1 MNKIFDFISKNFKTI
16 LQLAFGVFVLYWLIF
31 FLTPK
36 IEMSEVEKQKI
47 QEIDEFV
54 KKTYENQKKL
64 DSTINQFNEE
74 IDLVE
79 NNIKR
84 IKGEKTIIREV
95 YHEEITRVNNYSD
108 TQLDSF
114 FTNRYGLNPR

>member
-1 MNKIFDFISKNFKTI
+1 MNKIFEFIKNNFKTI
-16 LQLAFGVFVLYWLIF
+16 IQISFGVFIIYWLIF

-36 IEMSEVEKQKI
+36 IEMTEVEKYKLNQ
-47 QEIDEFV
+47 IDEFV

-64 DSTINQFNEE
+64 DSTIINFNKE

-84 IKGEKTIIREV
+84 IKGEKTIIREI
-95 YHEEITRVNNYSD
+95 YHEEIVRVNNYSD
-108 TQLDSF
+108 SQLDSF
-114 FTNRYGLNPR
+114 FTIRYGLNPR

>member
-64 DSTINQFNEE
+64 DSAINQFNEE

>member
-1 MNKIFDFISKNFKTI
+1 MNKIFEFIKNNFKTI
-16 LQLAFGVFVLYWLIF
+16 IQISFGVFIIYWLIF

-36 IEMSEVEKQKI
+36 IEMTEVEKYKLNQ
-47 QEIDEFV
+47 IDEFV

-64 DSTINQFNEE
+64 DSTIINFNKE

-84 IKGEKTIIREV
+84 IKGEKTIIREI
-95 YHEEITRVNNYSD
+95 YHEEIVRVNNYSD
-108 TQLDSF
+108 SQLDSF